1 MPSTRELTT
10 PADAR
15 HSFVRDNALSL
26 ACFGLFVVFLFGQS
40 LSGWRAFDADAVT
53 HGERAISYMHYLRT
67 GHFFEATFENW
78 ESEFLQMAAFVLLTV
93 FLVQK
98 GSAESKDIEDDPRDE
113 DPSEHRGD
121 PEAPWPV
128 RRGGIWAKL
137 YENSLLAAFVVLFG
151 ASIAGH
157 AWSGA
162 HAYSA
167 EQQAHGEPAVTTAGF
182 IRTSQFWF
190 ESFQN
195 WQSEFLAVG
204 SIAVLTIFLRQ
215 KGSAESKPVHAPSDQ
230 TGES

>member
-1 MPSTRELTT
+1 
-10 PADAR
+10 
-15 HSFVRDNALSL
+15 
-26 ACFGLFVVFLFGQS
+26 
-40 LSGWRAFDADAVT
+40 
-53 HGERAISYMHYLRT
+53 
-67 GHFFEATFENW
+67 
-78 ESEFLQMAAFVLLTV
+78 MAAFVLLTV

-204 SIAVLTIFLRQ
+204 SIAVLTIFLCQ